1 MISVVVR
8 LVGVAEW
15 VWSIDCYYQEQLSD
29 LCMSDIEGVWQ
40 GVESQLD
47 LRLKTIEELNKQLNN
62 LEDERSQQV

>member
-1 MISVVVR
+1 
-8 LVGVAEW
+8 
-15 VWSIDCYYQEQLSD
+15 
-29 LCMSDIEGVWQ
+29 MSDIEGVWQ